1 MKVKLKEIKIDQI
14 VCDKHGNEYKVYNVD
29 YNVGEDNCTP
39 VALECIKHVKDIS
52 IFNHI
57 CFTTVGQ
64 IFWIYKS
71 KKAAKK
77 DCCKNMDVIT
87 VKSLKLK
94 DELK

>member
-1 MKVKLKEIKIDQI
+1 MKLKEIRIGQI
-14 VCDKHGNEYKVYNVD
+14 VIDKLGNEYKVHDVD
-29 YNVGEDNCTP
+29 YNIGDDNCTP

-57 CFTTVGQ
+57 CFTTIGQ
-64 IFWIYKS
+64 VFWIYKS
-71 KKAAKK
+71 KKMAKK

>member
-1 MKVKLKEIKIDQI
+1 MKLKEVKIDQI
-14 VCDKHGNEYKVYNVD
+14 VFDKYGNEYKVHNVD
-29 YNVGEDNCTP
+29 YNYCDDNCTP

-57 CFTTVGQ
+57 YFTTIGQ

-71 KKAAKK
+71 KKTAKK

-94 DELK
+94 DESK